1 MFRQA
6 LRQMPSGV
14 FPGRALKCARTF
26 KADALS
32 SDGWTRP
39 NGLDRRTER
48 MRVATSSSTLRTRRS
63 VHPTVAH
70 TVDTLLLQ
78 ERTSWAIHI
87 HDGLTQSVT
96 SAILEL
102 QGLQHRI
109 RTEPEIVLATL
120 KEIEDA
126 IRNDLQQIRGILFEL
141 DAGTPQQEPP
151 LASFVSDL
159 VKRWHLPAR
168 VSIEGE
174 VDRIGDLTLE
184 TANAIVAE
192 ALANAAKHSGAP
204 EVSVRI
210 IAGHEELRIEVED
223 RGSGTVSVNDEMH
236 FGQRLMRDRAERIG
250 GTIEIDSRP
259 GNGTRVVAVLPVGVR
274 GDE

>member
-1 MFRQA
+1 M
-6 LRQMPSGV
+6 
-14 FPGRALKCARTF
+14 
-26 KADALS
+26 
-32 SDGWTRP
+32 
-39 NGLDRRTER
+39 
-48 MRVATSSSTLRTRRS
+48 ATSSTTLRTRRG

-78 ERTSWAIHI
+78 ERTDWAIHI

-109 RTEPEIVLATL
+109 RTEPELACATL

-126 IRNDLQQIRGILFEL
+126 IRNDLKQIRQILFEL
-141 DAGTPQQEPP
+141 DGGTPHREPP
-151 LASFVSDL
+151 LATFVSDL
-159 VKRWHLPAR
+159 VERWHLSAR

-174 VDRIGDLTLE
+174 VERIPDVTLE

-210 IAGHEELRIEVED
+210 IAGLEELRIEVED
-223 RGSGTVSVNDEMH
+223 RGSGVVPPTDDEMH
-236 FGQRLMRDRAERIG
+236 FGLRLLRGRAERIG
-250 GTIEIDSRP
+250 GTIQIDSKP
-259 GNGTRVVAVLPVGVR
+259 GSGTRVVAVLPVGRR
-274 GDE
+274 GDEA

>member
-1 MFRQA
+1 
-6 LRQMPSGV
+6 
-14 FPGRALKCARTF
+14 
-26 KADALS
+26 
-32 SDGWTRP
+32 
-39 NGLDRRTER
+39 
-48 MRVATSSSTLRTRRS
+48 MRVATSSTTLRTRRG

-78 ERTSWAIHI
+78 ERTDWAIHI

-109 RTEPEIVLATL
+109 RTEPELACATL

-126 IRNDLQQIRGILFEL
+126 IRNDLKQIRQILFEL
-141 DAGTPQQEPP
+141 DGGTPHREPP
-151 LASFVSDL
+151 LATFVSDL
-159 VKRWHLPAR
+159 VDRWHLSAR

-174 VDRIGDLTLE
+174 VERIPDVTLE

-192 ALANAAKHSGAP
+192 ALANAAKHSGVP

-210 IAGHEELRIEVED
+210 IAGLVELRIEVED
-223 RGSGTVSVNDEMH
+223 RGSGVVPPTDDEMH
-236 FGQRLMRDRAERIG
+236 FGLRLLRGRAERIG
-250 GTIEIDSRP
+250 GTIEIDSKP
-259 GNGTRVVAVLPVGVR
+259 GSGTRVVAVLPVGRR
-274 GDE
+274 GDEG

>member
-1 MFRQA
+1 
-6 LRQMPSGV
+6 
-14 FPGRALKCARTF
+14 
-26 KADALS
+26 
-32 SDGWTRP
+32 
-39 NGLDRRTER
+39 
-48 MRVATSSSTLRTRRS
+48 VATSSTTLRTRRG

-78 ERTSWAIHI
+78 ERTDWAIHI

-109 RTEPEIVLATL
+109 RTDPELVCATL

-126 IRNDLQQIRGILFEL
+126 IRNDLNQIRQILFEL
-141 DAGTPQQEPP
+141 EGGTPHREPP
-151 LASFVSDL
+151 LATFVSDL
-159 VKRWHLPAR
+159 VERWHLSAR

-174 VDRIGDLTLE
+174 VERIPDVTLE

-210 IAGHEELRIEVED
+210 IAGLDELRIEVED
-223 RGSGTVSVNDEMH
+223 RGSGVVPPTDDEMH
-236 FGQRLMRDRAERIG
+236 FGLRLLRGRAERIG
-250 GTIEIDSRP
+250 GTIEIDSKP
-259 GNGTRVVAVLPVGVR
+259 GSGTRVVAVLPVGRR
-274 GDE
+274 GDEA

>member
-1 MFRQA
+1 
-6 LRQMPSGV
+6 
-14 FPGRALKCARTF
+14 
-26 KADALS
+26 
-32 SDGWTRP
+32 
-39 NGLDRRTER
+39 
-48 MRVATSSSTLRTRRS
+48 MRVATSSTTLRTRRG

-78 ERTSWAIHI
+78 ERTDWAIHI

-109 RTEPEIVLATL
+109 RTEPELVCATL

-126 IRNDLQQIRGILFEL
+126 IRNDLNQIRQILFEL
-141 DAGTPQQEPP
+141 EGGTPHREPP
-151 LASFVSDL
+151 LATFVSDL
-159 VKRWHLPAR
+159 VERWHLSAR

-174 VDRIGDLTLE
+174 VERIPDVTLE

-210 IAGHEELRIEVED
+210 IAGLDELRIEVED
-223 RGSGTVSVNDEMH
+223 RGSGVVPPTDDEMH
-236 FGQRLMRDRAERIG
+236 FGLRLLRGRAERIG
-250 GTIEIDSRP
+250 GTIEIDSKP
-259 GNGTRVVAVLPVGVR
+259 GSGTRVVAVLPVGRR
-274 GDE
+274 GDEA

>member
-1 MFRQA
+1 M
-6 LRQMPSGV
+6 
-14 FPGRALKCARTF
+14 
-26 KADALS
+26 
-32 SDGWTRP
+32 
-39 NGLDRRTER
+39 
-48 MRVATSSSTLRTRRS
+48 ATSSTTLRTRRS

-70 TVDTLLLQ
+70 TVDALLLQ
-78 ERTSWAIHI
+78 ERTNWAIHI

-109 RTEPEIVLATL
+109 RTEPELVCSTL

-126 IRNDLQQIRGILFEL
+126 IRNDLKQIREILFEL
-141 DAGTPQQEPP
+141 DGGTPHREPP
-151 LASFVSDL
+151 LTTFVSEL
-159 VKRWHLPAR
+159 VERWHLSAR

-174 VDRIGDLTLE
+174 VERIPDVTLE

-210 IAGHEELRIEVED
+210 IAGLEELRIEVED
-223 RGSGTVSVNDEMH
+223 RGSGVVNPTDDEMH
-236 FGQRLMRDRAERIG
+236 FGLRLMRSRAERIG
-250 GTIEIDSRP
+250 GTIEIDSKP
-259 GNGTRVVAVLPVGVR
+259 GSGTRVVAVLPVGRR
-274 GDE
+274 GDEG

>member
-1 MFRQA
+1 
-6 LRQMPSGV
+6 
-14 FPGRALKCARTF
+14 
-26 KADALS
+26 
-32 SDGWTRP
+32 
-39 NGLDRRTER
+39 
-48 MRVATSSSTLRTRRS
+48 MRVATSSTTLRTRRG

-78 ERTSWAIHI
+78 ERTDWAIHI

-109 RTEPEIVLATL
+109 RTEPELVCATL

-126 IRNDLQQIRGILFEL
+126 IRNDLNQIRQILFEL
-141 DAGTPQQEPP
+141 EGGTPHREPP
-151 LASFVSDL
+151 LATFVSDL
-159 VKRWHLPAR
+159 VERWHLSAR

-174 VDRIGDLTLE
+174 VERIPDVTLE

-210 IAGHEELRIEVED
+210 IAGLEELRIEVED
-223 RGSGTVSVNDEMH
+223 RGSGVVPTDDEMH
-236 FGQRLMRDRAERIG
+236 FGLRLLRGRAERIG
-250 GTIEIDSRP
+250 GTIQIDSKP
-259 GNGTRVVAVLPVGVR
+259 GSGTRVVAVLPVGRR
-274 GDE
+274 GDEA

>member
-1 MFRQA
+1 
-6 LRQMPSGV
+6 
-14 FPGRALKCARTF
+14 
-26 KADALS
+26 
-32 SDGWTRP
+32 
-39 NGLDRRTER
+39 
-48 MRVATSSSTLRTRRS
+48 MRVATSSTTLRTRRG

-78 ERTSWAIHI
+78 ERTDWAIHI

-109 RTEPEIVLATL
+109 RTEPELVCATL

-126 IRNDLQQIRGILFEL
+126 IRNDLNQIRQILFEL
-141 DAGTPQQEPP
+141 EGGTPHREPP
-151 LASFVSDL
+151 LATFVSDL
-159 VKRWHLPAR
+159 VERWHLSAR

-174 VDRIGDLTLE
+174 VERISDVTLE

-210 IAGHEELRIEVED
+210 IAGLDELRIEVED
-223 RGSGTVSVNDEMH
+223 RGSGVVPPTDDEMH
-236 FGQRLMRDRAERIG
+236 FGLRLLRGRAERIG
-250 GTIEIDSRP
+250 GTIEIDSKP
-259 GNGTRVVAVLPVGVR
+259 GSGTRVVAVLPVGGGR
-274 GDE
+274 

>member
-1 MFRQA
+1 
-6 LRQMPSGV
+6 
-14 FPGRALKCARTF
+14 
-26 KADALS
+26 
-32 SDGWTRP
+32 
-39 NGLDRRTER
+39 
-48 MRVATSSSTLRTRRS
+48 MRVATSTTTLRARRS

-78 ERTSWAIHI
+78 ERTDWAIHI

-109 RTEPEIVLATL
+109 RTEPELVCATL

-126 IRNDLQQIRGILFEL
+126 IRNDLKQIRQILFEL
-141 DAGTPQQEPP
+141 DGGTPHREPP
-151 LASFVSDL
+151 LATFVSDL
-159 VKRWHLPAR
+159 VERWHLSAR

-174 VDRIGDLTLE
+174 VERIPDLTLE

-210 IAGHEELRIEVED
+210 IAGPEELRIEVED
-223 RGSGTVSVNDEMH
+223 RGSGVVPPTDDEMH
-236 FGQRLMRDRAERIG
+236 FGLRLLRGRAERIG
-250 GTIEIDSRP
+250 GTIEIDSKP
-259 GNGTRVVAVLPVGVR
+259 GSGTRVVAVLPVGRR
-274 GDE
+274 GDEG

>member
-1 MFRQA
+1 
-6 LRQMPSGV
+6 
-14 FPGRALKCARTF
+14 
-26 KADALS
+26 
-32 SDGWTRP
+32 
-39 NGLDRRTER
+39 
-48 MRVATSSSTLRTRRS
+48 MRVATSSTTLRTRRG

-78 ERTSWAIHI
+78 ERTDWAIHI

-109 RTEPEIVLATL
+109 RTEPELVCATL

-126 IRNDLQQIRGILFEL
+126 IRNDLNQIRQILFEL
-141 DAGTPQQEPP
+141 EGGTPHREPP
-151 LASFVSDL
+151 LATFVSDL
-159 VKRWHLPAR
+159 VERWHLSAR

-174 VDRIGDLTLE
+174 VERIPDETLE
-184 TANAIVAE
+184 TANSIVAE

-210 IAGHEELRIEVED
+210 IAGLEELRIEVED
-223 RGSGTVSVNDEMH
+223 RGSGVVPPTDDEMH
-236 FGQRLMRDRAERIG
+236 FGLRLLRGRAERIG
-250 GTIEIDSRP
+250 GTIEIDSKP
-259 GNGTRVVAVLPVGVR
+259 GSGTRVVAVLPVGRR
-274 GDE
+274 GDEA

>member
-1 MFRQA
+1 
-6 LRQMPSGV
+6 
-14 FPGRALKCARTF
+14 
-26 KADALS
+26 
-32 SDGWTRP
+32 
-39 NGLDRRTER
+39 
-48 MRVATSSSTLRTRRS
+48 MRVATSSTTLRTRRG

-78 ERTSWAIHI
+78 ERTDWAIHI

-109 RTEPEIVLATL
+109 RTDPELVCATL

-126 IRNDLQQIRGILFEL
+126 IRNDLNQIRQILFEL
-141 DAGTPQQEPP
+141 EGGTPHREPP
-151 LASFVSDL
+151 LATFVSDL
-159 VKRWHLPAR
+159 VERWHLSAR

-174 VDRIGDLTLE
+174 VERIPDVTLE

-210 IAGHEELRIEVED
+210 IAGLDELRIEVED
-223 RGSGTVSVNDEMH
+223 RGSGVVPPTDDEMH
-236 FGQRLMRDRAERIG
+236 FGLRLLRGRAERIG
-250 GTIEIDSRP
+250 GTIEIDSKP
-259 GNGTRVVAVLPVGVR
+259 GSGTRVVAVLPVGRR
-274 GDE
+274 GDEA

>member
-1 MFRQA
+1 M
-6 LRQMPSGV
+6 
-14 FPGRALKCARTF
+14 
-26 KADALS
+26 
-32 SDGWTRP
+32 
-39 NGLDRRTER
+39 
-48 MRVATSSSTLRTRRS
+48 RTRRG

-78 ERTSWAIHI
+78 ERTDWAIHI

-109 RTEPEIVLATL
+109 RTEPELVCATL

-126 IRNDLQQIRGILFEL
+126 IRNDLKQIRQILFEL
-141 DAGTPQQEPP
+141 DGGTPHREPP
-151 LASFVSDL
+151 LATFVSDL
-159 VKRWHLPAR
+159 VERWHLSAR

-174 VDRIGDLTLE
+174 VERIPDVTLE

-210 IAGHEELRIEVED
+210 IAGPEELRIEVED
-223 RGSGTVSVNDEMH
+223 RGSGVIPPTDDEMH
-236 FGQRLMRDRAERIG
+236 FGLRLLRGRAERIG
-250 GTIEIDSRP
+250 GTIEIDSKP
-259 GNGTRVVAVLPVGVR
+259 GSGTRVVAVLPVGRR
-274 GDE
+274 GDEG

>member
-1 MFRQA
+1 
-6 LRQMPSGV
+6 
-14 FPGRALKCARTF
+14 
-26 KADALS
+26 
-32 SDGWTRP
+32 
-39 NGLDRRTER
+39 
-48 MRVATSSSTLRTRRS
+48 MRVATSSTTLRTRRG

-78 ERTSWAIHI
+78 ERTDWAIHI

-109 RTEPEIVLATL
+109 RTEPELVCATL

-126 IRNDLQQIRGILFEL
+126 IRNDLNQIRQILFEL
-141 DAGTPQQEPP
+141 EGGTPHREPP
-151 LASFVSDL
+151 LATFVSNL
-159 VKRWHLPAR
+159 VERWHLSAR

-174 VDRIGDLTLE
+174 VERIPDVTLE

-210 IAGHEELRIEVED
+210 IAGLEELRIEVED
-223 RGSGTVSVNDEMH
+223 RGSGVVPPTDDEMH
-236 FGQRLMRDRAERIG
+236 FGLRLLRGRAERIG
-250 GTIEIDSRP
+250 GTIEIDSKP
-259 GNGTRVVAVLPVGVR
+259 GSGTRVVAVLPVGRR
-274 GDE
+274 GDEA